1 MQTDQ
6 PVHAYDEVVSFFA
19 RGPSRQEI
27 STFRLSEATVARLR
41 LLLLKQSASAL
52 SDQEADEL
60 DECVHLDRVLLLIR
74 SRALE
79 QIAAPGA

>member
-1 MQTDQ
+1 MFMDQ
-6 PVHAYDEVVSFFA
+6 PVHAYDEVATFFA

-27 STFRLSEATVARLR
+27 STFRLSEEALARLR
-41 LLLLKQSASAL
+41 HLLLKQSAGTL
-52 SDQEADEL
+52 SEAEADEL

-79 QIAAPGA
+79 RLAAPGA